1 MTMNIMILG
10 IGAVGS
16 VAAMKFQQK
25 ALFEKI
31 VLADQRLDPIKE
43 LTERFNDP
51 RVSQAQID
59 ASELTEVKRTM
70 RETGVGLLLNAT
82 LPRFNLTLMEACL
95 EAGTHYMDLASTWA
109 VNEGKRI
116 IKPLGHDQ
124 FTMYEH
130 FAGRG
135 LIGITGMG
143 IDPGVS
149 NIFAAYAARHL
160 FDEIDEILVRDGDG
174 GIVEGYGFAPTF
186 SPWVNIAE
194 CISMPVVYENG
205 EHRLVEPFS
214 GTEIFDYPE
223 IGPLKS
229 CLVEHEEVA
238 TIPRHIACRR
248 ADFKYALGDR
258 FIEVLQTLHGL
269 GLTRTD
275 PVEVSGVQVIPRAV
289 VCALLPDPAKL
300 GGKVTGKVCVGTFVR
315 GKKDGREKAVYLYT
329 VTDHQEAYR
338 DMGVTATAY
347 QTGIPP
353 VIAAELI
360 AEGIVREPGVF
371 APEQLD
377 PDPFMERLPR
387 NGLPWAIR
395 EERLTREET

>member
-1 MTMNIMILG
+1 MKVMILG

-16 VAAMKFQQK
+16 VAAMKCQRE

-31 VLADQRLDPIKE
+31 ILADQRLDPIKD
-43 LTERFNDP
+43 LTERFDDP
-51 RVSQAQID
+51 RVSPVQID
-59 ASELTEVKRTM
+59 ASESAEVKRMM

-82 LPRFNLTLMEACL
+82 LPRFNLALMEACL
-95 EAGTHYMDLASTWA
+95 ETGAHYMDLASTWA
-109 VNEGKRI
+109 VNEETRI

-124 FTMYEH
+124 FAMHEH
-130 FAGRG
+130 FARSG

-194 CISMPVVYENG
+194 CISMPVVYESG

-214 GTEIFDYPE
+214 ETEIFDYPG

-238 TIPRHIACRR
+238 TIPRHIPCRR

-258 FIEVLQTLHGL
+258 FIEILQVLHSL

-275 PVEVSGVQVIPRAV
+275 PVEVSGVRVIPRAV

-300 GGKVTGKVCVGTFVR
+300 GGKVTGKACVGTLVK

-338 DMGVTATAY
+338 EMGVTATAY

-353 VIAAELI
+353 VIGAELI
-360 AEGIVREPGVF
+360 AEGIIRKPGVF

-395 EERLTREET
+395 GERAIREET

>member
-1 MTMNIMILG
+1 MVVNIMILG
-10 IGAVGS
+10 IGAVGF
-16 VAAMKFQQK
+16 VAATKCQQK

-31 VLADQRLDPIKE
+31 ILADQRLESIKD

-51 RVSQAQID
+51 RVCSARID
-59 ASELTEVKRTM
+59 ASESAEVKRVM
-70 RETGVGLLLNAT
+70 REANVGLLLNAT
-82 LPRFNLTLMEACL
+82 LPRFNLALMEVCL
-95 EAGTHYMDLASTWA
+95 ETGAHYMDLASTWA

-116 IKPLGHDQ
+116 IKPLGQDQ
-124 FTMYEH
+124 FTMHEH
-130 FAGRG
+130 FARRR
-135 LIGITGMG
+135 LIAITGMG
-143 IDPGVS
+143 MDPGVS
-149 NIFAAYAARHL
+149 NLFAAYAARHL
-160 FDEIDEILVRDGDG
+160 LDEIDEIGVRDGDG
-174 GIVEGYGFAPTF
+174 GIVEGYDFAPTF

-194 CISMPVVYENG
+194 CISMPVVYEDG

-214 GTEIFDYPE
+214 GTEVFDYPE

-229 CLVEHEEVA
+229 CLVEHEEVV
-238 TIPRHIACRR
+238 TIPRHISCKR

-258 FIEVLQTLHGL
+258 SVEVLRTLHSL
-269 GLTRTD
+269 GLTRTE
-275 PVEVSGVQVIPRAV
+275 PVEVNGVQVIPRAV

-300 GGKVTGKVCVGTFVR
+300 GGKVTGKVCVGTLVK
-315 GKKDGREKAVYLYT
+315 GKKDGREKAFFLYN

-338 DMGVTATAY
+338 EMGAAATAY

-360 AEGIVREPGVF
+360 GEGILKEPGVF

-387 NGLPWAIR
+387 NGFPWAIR
-395 EERLTREET
+395 EERYTREET

>member
-1 MTMNIMILG
+1 MNIMILG

-16 VAAMKFQQK
+16 VSAIKFQQNP
-25 ALFEKI
+25 LFEKI
-31 VLADQRLDPIKE
+31 VLADQRLDPMKE
-43 LTERFNDP
+43 LAERFNDP
-51 RVSQAQID
+51 RVSPVQID
-59 ASELTEVKRTM
+59 ASESAEVKRRM

-82 LPRFNLTLMEACL
+82 LPRFNVTLMEACL
-95 EAGTHYMDLASTWA
+95 ETGVHYMDLASTWA
-109 VNEGKRI
+109 INEGKRI
-116 IKPLGHDQ
+116 IRSLGYEQ
-124 FTMYEH
+124 FTMHED
-130 FAGRG
+130 FARRG
-135 LIGITGMG
+135 LVAITGMG

-174 GIVEGYGFAPTF
+174 GVVEGYDFAPTF

-214 GTEIFDYPE
+214 GIEVFDYPE

-238 TIPRHIACRR
+238 TIPRHIPCRR
-248 ADFKYALGDR
+248 VDFKYALGDR
-258 FIEVLQTLHGL
+258 FIQVLRTLHSL
-269 GLTRTD
+269 GLTGTD
-275 PVEVSGVQVIPRAV
+275 PVEVSGVRVIPRAV

-300 GGKVTGKVCVGTFVR
+300 GGRVTGKVCVGTLVK
-315 GKKDGREKAVYLYT
+315 GKKQGREKAVYLYN
-329 VTDHQEAYR
+329 VTDHQKAYR

-353 VIAAELI
+353 VIVAELI
-360 AEGIVREPGVF
+360 AEGIIKERGVF

-377 PDPFMERLPR
+377 PDPFMERLSR
-387 NGLPWAIR
+387 NGLAWAIR
-395 EERLTREET
+395 EERLTREEA